1 MRIAVIG
8 AGSVG
13 STLGQAWL
21 LRGED
26 VTWGLRNPLDPK
38 HAALPKGRV
47 KPPAEAARDADVV
60 VLATPWP
67 ATEAAVKGLGSL
79 ANKIVIDCTNPLG
92 MGPDGLQLVLGFN
105 TSAGEQVA
113 SWAPGA
119 FVFKTLNTTGANNMA
134 RAADY
139 RLRPMMP
146 VAGDDAQKKAVV
158 MELVGKL
165 GFMPID
171 AGPLKNARLLEPFAM
186 VWIDQAM
193 ERGRGREFAFALV
206 DMK

>member
-1 MRIAVIG
+1 M
-8 AGSVG
+8 
-13 STLGQAWL
+13 GQAWL

-158 MELVGKL
+158 IG
-165 GFMPID
+165 
-171 AGPLKNARLLEPFAM
+171 ARWQARLHADRRRPIEECA
-186 VWIDQAM
+186 
-193 ERGRGREFAFALV
+193 ALGTV
-206 DMK
+206 RHGLDRPSYEARSRP